1 MRPNDH
7 IIYIISYK
15 YYLFIGRRMMLQK
28 KTSEK
33 SIKHE
38 HSWSNF
44 LIVAI
49 FTSCVSGVLYQGTN
63 TSVYI
68 TN

>member
-7 IIYIISYK
+7 IIYLISYK
-15 YYLFIGRRMMLQK
+15 YYLCIGRRMMLQK

-38 HSWSNF
+38 HS
-44 LIVAI
+44 
-49 FTSCVSGVLYQGTN
+49 
-63 TSVYI
+63 
-68 TN
+68 